1 MGRTPRGGVTWKSSP
16 EAWRGSGRGL
26 TQKCLG
32 LKKSLVQ
39 LLSSHAG
46 SPHRGWRVPPLK
58 AMGSNWKEPFW
69 VGRRTPQMPISSV
82 AREGRRR
89 VDAWRPAE
97 VGHQGHRDRARAILP
112 VRGPVHLAV

>member
-69 VGRRTPQMPISSV
+69 VGRRIHKCPFPQWPERAGGGWTPGGQLRWGTKDTVTEP
-82 AREGRRR
+82 E
-89 VDAWRPAE
+89 
-97 VGHQGHRDRARAILP
+97 QFCL
-112 VRGPVHLAV
+112 